1 MQHTDSLTVLCY
13 VISIA
18 AHYSFTI
25 GVAGARL
32 LPAQKE
38 DLCNTNTRAGSL
50 RNGTW
55 HHYAA

>member
-1 MQHTDSLTVLCY
+1 MQHTESLTVLCY
-13 VISIA
+13 VNSIA

-25 GVAGARL
+25 GVAGAQRL
-32 LPAQKE
+32 RARKK